1 MGKGI
6 LFLVLTM
13 SMFVGY
19 LSPEEVKADRNNFD
33 YKEEIILID
42 NIAEENTRED
52 EELARLREELSR
64 REKTGFMDY
73 TEYVYKTEE
82 LIDTQREYRKEVETE
97 KDANRL
103 EVIEQEITRR
113 LKKNDNL
120 FGQREWVASQWSADL
135 FKEVLD
141 KLEPENS
148 EFEKELYDYAKER
161 YEKHIEGVGENKL
174 EKGNKE
180 EQEKVKELTGT
191 REIPDELREE
201 LKEELKEE
209 LRAEI
214 VEELSEYKE
223 EKRKREVPVEV
234 LFVVII
240 IFMGISGFVF
250 TK

>member
-135 FKEVLD
+135 FKDVLD

-148 EFEKELYDYAKER
+148 KFEKELYDYANER
-161 YEKHIEGVGENKL
+161 YEKHREGVEKNKL
-174 EKGNKE
+174 ERGIKE
-180 EQEKVKELTGT
+180 EQEKGEELTGM

-201 LKEELKEE
+201 LKEEL
-209 LRAEI
+209 RAEI
-214 VEELSEYKE
+214 MEELSEYKE
-223 EKRKREVPVEV
+223 EKRKKEIPVMV
-234 LFVVII
+234 VFVVII
-240 IFMGISGFVF
+240 IFMGISGFVLI
-250 TK
+250 K